1 VAELADAQN
10 ACSAIFIEGTE
21 TLERRQAMTCACGNE
36 LSLLTTSCP
45 RCGKTYVGKTA
56 VIVAVFAVALFIF
69 IGVIVTKFG

>member
-1 VAELADAQN
+1 
-10 ACSAIFIEGTE
+10 
-21 TLERRQAMTCACGNE
+21 MTCACGNE